1 MGNEE
6 YIPLPV
12 RTSEGACGPQGWG
25 RPHSGN
31 FRMVMRRVIERE
43 NWSGVSNFNSRHTFS
58 DRTLGLRGPLAWPA
72 VLNSRTRELG
82 VEFRFPPSVSSGS
95 YYYIGR
101 RVGRTSWKQCQR
113 QGGGRVD
120 FMDGVHVEEEKW
132 KIRQKGWGGQVAKD
146 LGGWGDKIFFP

>member
-12 RTSEGACGPQGWG
+12 RTSEGACGPHGWG
-25 RPHSGN
+25 QPHSGN

-43 NWSGVSNFNSRHTFS
+43 NWRGVSNFNSRHAFS
-58 DRTLGLRGPLAWPA
+58 DRTLRLRGALGWPA

-95 YYYIGR
+95 YYYTGR
-101 RVGRTSWKQCQR
+101 RVGKDQLKTMSEAGSR
-113 QGGGRVD
+113 QSGLY
-120 FMDGVHVEEEKW
+120 
-132 KIRQKGWGGQVAKD
+132 GWG
-146 LGGWGDKIFFP
+146 PC